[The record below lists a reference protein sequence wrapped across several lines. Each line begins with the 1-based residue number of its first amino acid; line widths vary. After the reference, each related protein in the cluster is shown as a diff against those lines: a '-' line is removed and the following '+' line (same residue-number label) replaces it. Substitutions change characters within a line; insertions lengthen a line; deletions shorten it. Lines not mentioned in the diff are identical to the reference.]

1 MGKVWCGVCTT
12 HRNKKQKNKIS
23 KKKISDYF
31 YYLHITIFIKYLDIS
46 DFFSIFAPLL
56 VDIANMTSKDHMTIQ
71 ALELIRVVILN
82 KNEV

>member
-1 MGKVWCGVCTT
+1 M
-12 HRNKKQKNKIS
+12 
-23 KKKISDYF
+23 
-31 YYLHITIFIKYLDIS
+31 YLVIS

-56 VDIANMTSKDHMTIQ
+56 VDIASMTSKDHMTIQ

>member
-1 MGKVWCGVCTT
+1 MYVPLIEIKT
-12 HRNKKQKNKIS
+12 NKIKN

-31 YYLHITIFIKYLDIS
+31 YYLYITIFIKYLDIS

-56 VDIANMTSKDHMTIQ
+56 VDIASMTSKDHMTIQ